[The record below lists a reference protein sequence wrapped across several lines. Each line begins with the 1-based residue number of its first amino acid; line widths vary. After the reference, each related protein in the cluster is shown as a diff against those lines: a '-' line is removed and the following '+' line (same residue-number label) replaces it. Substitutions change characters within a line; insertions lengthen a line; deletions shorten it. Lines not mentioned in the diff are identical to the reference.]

1 MSLFKL
7 KRTKNKDSKL
17 EKTDWSLADL
27 MQNKCLHLAVASAT
41 FWATEGD
48 FNNFN
53 EMNDR
58 IAYTYKTWNE
68 VELRK
73 S

>member
-7 KRTKNKDSKL
+7 KRTKNKDIKL
-17 EKTDWSLADL
+17 EKTDWSLVDL
-27 MQNKCLHLAVASAT
+27 MQNKCLHLAVAT

>member
-17 EKTDWSLADL
+17 EKTEWSLVDL
-27 MQNKCLHLAVASAT
+27 MQNKCLHLAVAT
-41 FWATEGD
+41 FWAPEGD

>member
-27 MQNKCLHLAVASAT
+27 MQHKCLHLAVAT